1 MDNKT
6 LDVQAAERAHVMY
19 HWDVAIT
26 GMGIVRAAG
35 AAGYVKYLSECGHS
49 RPDEYFSEHGHAVVT
64 WRGIGADGKLVERQL
79 TAEEFGR
86 FMAGL
91 DPETGAS
98 RWAQRVEP
106 EHVAAIDFLVN
117 GPKEWSI
124 LAVLDP
130 GVQAALLLGQV
141 NAERAVLQYLWENG
155 TVQVKQ
161 AGQVVR
167 VPVERIEIASVQHFS
182 SRAGDPHFHRHM
194 EISARVWAAGKWRAL
209 DSLGARNL
217 NVAVQAIFHREQL
230 RALRPEFARL
240 GYEVDEVGQIALLR
254 PVVEAMSRRAAQVE
268 RNLAVIEAAWR
279 VEHPGQ
285 EPTARILRKWG
296 VLAWEKQ
303 RPYKGE
309 PGALDAEL
317 AVWAARIGE
326 LMVEHGITEPVP
338 GSVVDRRVSVA
349 EFDRDALAAQL
360 VETQGLRRSAW
371 SRADLEAAA
380 IMAVEGRVRGD
391 RAAVDELAGDVVAR
405 ALGESRLLPSVA
417 DGRPSTAVKWWTSPA
432 VAERENEL
440 RAGLAVLADNGRL
453 SVVEGAAGVG
463 KTTSLAAYL
472 EEASVAGRRVA
483 VVAPTGAAALVAAGA
498 GVEASTVDSLLGR
511 YGWDKNTAG
520 SWVWAESHKRPREPL
535 PPGSRLVIDEAGMV
549 SQDAA
554 RALVTLAAVCGWQV
568 RVQGDSFQFS
578 AVGVGGVMEIAKGA
592 AQPDRVALL
601 EDASDVHRFR
611 TADGGR
617 DEAFAAHSIAIRSG
631 TDPEATAARVMD
643 RATVYASEA
652 ERQTAIAQVWAERA
666 HAGTGLVIAG
676 TNADVQ
682 QLNGLIA
689 DRLRTVGIVTGD
701 TVATAPRGEWASETI
716 SEGDIVATR
725 VNGVDEAGHRY
736 ANRERWRVDALDDVG
751 AYLISLDGRREL
763 RLSVGAAREQ
773 LQLAYAVTGYGAQG
787 VTVNEAVL
795 LVAEGMD
802 RPSFYVGS
810 TRGRYTNQ
818 AAILATD
825 GDANLARAQ
834 VEAILSQPGADTG
847 WRAADLAAAADRQ
860 RMGDLVDM
868 PSRHVPSIGGG
879 QVAEA
884 AEAAEQIARDADWPS
899 EVRDPHLFDRA
910 LAYLDRLQR
919 QRAVDAGQQEASLEQ
934 LRGTLAKAIDAN
946 RQAASRVASATRGVG
961 QAEKATKA
969 AQEAVMAAEDRLRH
983 ANPFN
988 RGSRERDL
996 TAARDTLWAARHAE
1010 TGQRIRHAEL
1020 TQIAQRQQ
1028 EATRRL
1034 SREVELAET
1043 QLGWLR
1049 GERHQLTLD
1058 LMPLPGVEY
1067 QQSYSRA
1074 DLEALRDIWLAEPQ
1088 PRDTADPVRAII
1100 DLVNDDRHIADL
1112 ATPSQWH
1119 TLADAA
1125 SPDDLVWGGDY
1136 DRPWL
1141 RGLRQP
1147 LVGWLGDQ
1155 ASRLASDP
1163 QWHES
1168 ADPLTSRWTTIEQA
1182 SETRRAQ
1189 LKPSRP
1195 PADTRIDPHGEPPR
1209 LGRPGPDLTPGW

>member
-1 MDNKT
+1 
-6 LDVQAAERAHVMY
+6 MY

-106 EHVAAIDFLVN
+106 EHVAAVDFLVN

-130 GVQAALLLGQV
+130 GVQAALLRGQV

-167 VPVERIEIASVQHFS
+167 VPVERIEIASVRHFS

-230 RALRPEFARL
+230 RELRPEFARL
-240 GYEVDEVGQIALLR
+240 GYEVDELGRIERLR

-349 EFDRDALAAQL
+349 EVDRDALAAQL

-391 RAAVDELAGDVVAR
+391 RAAVDELAADVVAR

-432 VAERENEL
+432 VMERENEL
-440 RAGLAVLADNGRL
+440 RAGLAVLADGDRL

-463 KTTSLAAYL
+463 KTTNLAGYL
-472 EEASVAGRRVA
+472 EEAVAAGQRVA
-483 VVAPTGAAALVAAGA
+483 VVAPTGAAAIVAAGA
-498 GVEASTVDSLLGR
+498 GVDASTVDSLLGR
-511 YGWDKNTAG
+511 YGWDKNAAG
-520 SWVWAESHKRPREPL
+520 GWVWLEPHRRPREPL
-535 PPGSRLVIDEAGMV
+535 PAGSRLVVDEAGMV

-554 RALVTLAAVCGWQV
+554 RALVTLAGACGWRV

-578 AVGVGGVMEIAKGA
+578 AVGVGGVMELAKGA
-592 AQPDRVALL
+592 ARPERVALL
-601 EDASDVHRFR
+601 DDAGDVHRFR
-611 TADGGR
+611 LRTGGR
-617 DEAFAAHSIAIRSG
+617 DEAYAAHSIAIRTG
-631 TDPEATAARVMD
+631 ADPEATAATVMG
-643 RATVYASEA
+643 RARVYASEA
-652 ERQTAIAQVWAERA
+652 ERQTAIAREWAERT
-666 HAGTGLVIAG
+666 HSGTGLVIAG

-689 DRLRTVGIVTGD
+689 DRLRTVRIVTGD
-701 TVATAPRGEWASETI
+701 TIATAPRGEWASETI

-868 PSRHVPSIGGG
+868 PSRHVPSIDTG
-879 QVAEA
+879 QA
-884 AEAAEQIARDADWPS
+884 AEAAEQIARDTDWPS

-910 LAYLDRLQR
+910 LAHVDQLQR
-919 QRAVDAGQQEASLEQ
+919 QRALDAGQQEASLEQ
-934 LRGTLAKAIDAN
+934 LRGTLTKAIDTN
-946 RQAASRVASATRGVG
+946 RQAALKVASAMRGVG
-961 QAEKATKA
+961 QAEKATRA
-969 AQEAVMAAEDRLRH
+969 AQEAVLAAEDRVRH

-996 TAARDTLWAARHAE
+996 TAARDTLWAARQAE

-1020 TQIAQRQQ
+1020 GKDAQRQQ

-1034 SREVELAET
+1034 TREVELAET
-1043 QLGWLR
+1043 HLGWLR

-1067 QQSYSRA
+1067 QQSYSRG
-1074 DLEALRDIWLAEPQ
+1074 DLESLRDAWLAEPQ
-1088 PRDTADPVRAII
+1088 PRDMSDPVRAII

-1136 DRPWL
+1136 DKPWL
-1141 RGLRQP
+1141 RGMRQP
-1147 LVGWLGDQ
+1147 LLGWLDQ
-1155 ASRLASDP
+1155 QANRLASDP
-1163 QWHES
+1163 QWHDA
-1168 ADPLTSRWTTIEQA
+1168 ADQLTSRWTTIEQA
-1182 SETRRAQ
+1182 AETRRAQ

-1195 PADTRIDPHGEPPR
+1195 PADTPIARHREPPR
-1209 LGRPGPDLTPGW
+1209 LGPPGPDLTPGW

>member
-1 MDNKT
+1 M
-6 LDVQAAERAHVMY
+6 H
-19 HWDVAIT
+19 HCSVAIT

-35 AAGYVKYLSECGHS
+35 APGYVRYLSECGHS
-49 RPDEYFSEHGHAVVT
+49 RADEYFSEHGHAVVT
-64 WRGIGADGKLVERQL
+64 WRGIGADGKLVERRL

-91 DPETGAS
+91 DPDTGAS

-106 EHVAAIDFLVN
+106 EHVAAVDFIVN

-130 GVQAALLLGQV
+130 GVQAALLRGQV
-141 NAERAVLQYLWENG
+141 NAERAVLGYLWDNG
-155 TVQVKQ
+155 TVQVKR
-161 AGQVVR
+161 AGRVVR

-182 SRAGDPHFHRHM
+182 SRTGDPHFHRHM
-194 EISARVWAAGKWRAL
+194 EVSARVWAAGKWRAL

-230 RALRPEFARL
+230 RALRPELARL
-240 GYEVDEVGQIALLR
+240 GYQVDEVGQIALLR

-268 RNLAVIEAAWR
+268 RNLVVIEAAWR
-279 VEHPGQ
+279 AGHPGQ
-285 EPTARILRKWG
+285 EPTARILSKWG
-296 VLAWEKQ
+296 ALAWEKQ
-303 RPYKGE
+303 RPYKAE
-309 PGALDAEL
+309 AGALDDVL

-326 LMVEHGITEPVP
+326 VMAEHGIVEPVP
-338 GSVVDRRVSVA
+338 GAVMDRRVSVA
-349 EFDRDALAAQL
+349 ALDRDALAAEL
-360 VETQGLRRSAW
+360 VEAQGLKRSAW

-417 DGRPSTAVKWWTSPA
+417 GGRPSAAVKWWTSPA
-432 VAERENEL
+432 VMERENEL
-440 RAGLAVLADNGRL
+440 RAGLAVLADGDRL

-463 KTTSLAAYL
+463 KTTSLAGYL
-472 EEASVAGRRVA
+472 EEAAVAGERVA

-511 YGWDKNTAG
+511 YGWDKNAAG
-520 SWVWAESHKRPREPL
+520 GWVWVEPDRRPREPL
-535 PPGSRLVIDEAGMV
+535 PTGGRLVVDEAGMV

-554 RALVTLAAVCGWQV
+554 RALVTLAGACGWRV

-578 AVGVGGVMEIAKGA
+578 AVGVGGVMELAKGA
-592 AQPDRVALL
+592 AGPERVALL
-601 EDASDVHRFR
+601 DDAGDVHRFR
-611 TADGGR
+611 LRTGEK
-617 DEAFAAHSIAIRSG
+617 DEAYAAHSIAIRTG
-631 TDPEATAARVMD
+631 TDPEATAATVMG
-643 RATVYASEA
+643 RARVYASEA
-652 ERQTAIAQVWAERA
+652 ERQTGIAQEWAERV

-676 TNADVQ
+676 TNADVE

-689 DRLRTVGIVTGD
+689 DRLRTVGVVTCD
-701 TVATAPRGEWASETI
+701 TIATAPRGEWASETI
-716 SEGDIVATR
+716 SEGDIVATG
-725 VNGVDEAGHRY
+725 VNGVDEDGRRY
-736 ANRERWRVDALDDVG
+736 ANRERWRVDALDDAG
-751 AYLISLDGRREL
+751 AYLISLDGRREV

-818 AAILATD
+818 AAILAPD

-847 WRAADLAAAADRQ
+847 WRAADLAATVDRQ

-868 PSRHVPSIGGG
+868 PSRHVPAIDTG
-879 QVAEA
+879 QA
-884 AEAAEQIARDADWPS
+884 AEAAEQIARDADWPD

-910 LAYLDRLQR
+910 LAHVDQLQR
-919 QRAVDAGQQEASLEQ
+919 QRALDAARQEASLEQ
-934 LRGTLAKAIDAN
+934 LRARLAKAIDTNQHLAT
-946 RQAASRVASATRGVG
+946 REASAAERVG
-961 QAEKATKA
+961 QAERATKA
-969 AQEAVMAAEDRLRH
+969 AQEAVLAAEDRVRH

-996 TAARDTLWAARHAE
+996 TAARDTLWAARQAE
-1010 TGQRIRHAEL
+1010 TGQRTRHAEL
-1020 TQIAQRQQ
+1020 TQNAERHL

-1034 SREVELAET
+1034 AGEVELAET

-1074 DLEALRDIWLAEPQ
+1074 DLEALRDAWLAEPQ
-1088 PRDTADPVRAII
+1088 PREAADPVRAVI

-1119 TLADAA
+1119 ALADAA
-1125 SPDDLVWGGDY
+1125 RPGDLVRGADN

-1141 RGLRQP
+1141 RGMRQP
-1147 LVGWLGDQ
+1147 LLGWLDDQ
-1155 ASRLASDP
+1155 ASKLASDP
-1163 QWHES
+1163 QWHDA
-1168 ADPLTSRWTTIEQA
+1168 ADQLTSHWTAIKQA
-1182 SETRRAQ
+1182 AETRRAQ
-1189 LKPSRP
+1189 LKPQRP
-1195 PADTRIDPHGEPPR
+1195 PTTDTRINPHREPPR
-1209 LGRPGPDLTPGW
+1209 LGPPEPDLTPGR